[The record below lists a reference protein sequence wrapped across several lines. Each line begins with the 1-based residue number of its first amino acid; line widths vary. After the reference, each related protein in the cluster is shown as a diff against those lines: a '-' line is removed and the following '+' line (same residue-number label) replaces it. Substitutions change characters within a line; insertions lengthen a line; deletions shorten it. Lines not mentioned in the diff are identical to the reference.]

1 MNRIVT
7 VTLLAGLLTPLALIA
22 AEPSSA
28 DAAAAQAQAE
38 AEFESNYKAM
48 VEEAERAREQAET
61 ARKEAM
67 KASELARE
75 AARLDA
81 QQARAEARQ
90 TTQQAEQ
97 AARERGRRQQE
108 LEHVREELSKAHR
121 ELREAQREVARAHRE
136 VSRANTAKKEFRVVN
151 LGDRAVI
158 GVVLGSESTEG
169 VKIVGVSPDGPAER
183 AGIRA
188 GDILVSLNGENLAG
202 SEHKG
207 RESIYRVMDTAKAG
221 VEMPVTLLRDGKT
234 RDVTLIPEQR
244 EPLAWQSMISIAP
257 EAPDAADLPDVPGVS
272 DAPNAPNAPKVSV
285 ERIVVP
291 QVDTREI
298 EMRIQQLNKNL
309 RSHKFTVVVPDD
321 VDVDENGDFEFP
333 ESFDFEFQGY
343 SDLAEQAMHDAN
355 IWFGL
360 PLSQGL
366 ELATINEGL
375 GAYFKTDRGVLVVRA
390 KDDNAYQ
397 LKSGDVVLKINETAV
412 DTPAD
417 MMRALREVE
426 PGTEVGFDIKRDR
439 KDKSITVTM
448 PEDRLGYSWSV
459 DSTR

>member
-7 VTLLAGLLTPLALIA
+7 ITTLLAGLLAPLALIA
-22 AEPSSA
+22 AGPSAA
-28 DAAAAQAQAE
+28 DADATEAQTEAE
-38 AEFESNYKAM
+38 AEFDSNYKAM
-48 VEEAERAREQAET
+48 VEEVVRAREQAET

-67 KASELARE
+67 KAAELARE

-81 QQARAEARQ
+81 QQAQLKAGQTTRQ
-90 TTQQAEQ
+90 TERAT
-97 AARERGRRQQE
+97 RERERRQQE

-136 VSRANTAKKEFRVVN
+136 VSRANSVKKEFRVVN

-158 GVVLGSESTEG
+158 GVVLGSESTDG
-169 VKIVGVSPDGPAER
+169 VRIVGVSPDGPAER

-188 GDILVSLNGENLAG
+188 GDILVSLNGESLAG
-202 SEHKG
+202 SDHKG
-207 RESIYRVMDTAKAG
+207 RETIYRVMDTAKAG
-221 VEMPVTLLRDGKT
+221 VELPVTLLRDGKT
-234 RDVTLIPEQR
+234 QDVTLIPEQR

-257 EAPDAADLPDVPGVS
+257 EAPDAADLPEVS
-272 DAPNAPNAPKVSV
+272 AVPNAPEVSV

-291 QVDTREI
+291 QVDRREI
-298 EMRIQQLNKNL
+298 KERIEQINRKLQ
-309 RSHKFTVVVPDD
+309 SHRFTVVVPDELD
-321 VDVDENGDFEFP
+321 IDENGDFEFP

-343 SDLAEQAMHDAN
+343 SELAEQAMHDAN

-366 ELATINEGL
+366 ELATINEEL
-375 GAYFKTDRGVLVVRA
+375 GAYFKTDRGVLVIRA

-412 DTPAD
+412 NTPAD

-426 PGTEVGFDIKRDR
+426 PGTEVGFEIKRDR
-439 KDKSITVTM
+439 KNKSIAVTM
-448 PEDRLGYSWSV
+448 PEDRLGYRWSV
-459 DSTR
+459 DSSR